1 MVTDALNCPEFVEL
15 VTDYLEGALPAE
27 AQARMELHR
36 RVCRDC
42 ATYLDQMRT
51 TIRVLGTMG
60 TEPVPDRITDTLLR
74 AFRRHSRMA
83 RRAHVYDL
91 GPPARAVS
99 PGSHLVQYYGTQEER
114 DEFADQ
120 YLAAGLRAGEACVI
134 LGDPVFVRQT
144 AERVQSEAEAD
155 WPGQLFTAAWDRP
168 PSPEA
173 VREFA
178 DLHARLNIRGPV
190 DLLPEVRLPGA
201 VSDSPAR
208 GVRGLGNFQHWSA
221 TPEGGRCLLQICA
234 SVHDSYL
241 RSRDIVVC
249 QYEAANRPAALR
261 WGGLALHTHVVDGT
275 CLADPMAVLE
285 RSMEDGIAKMTEA
298 LAGLEAAV
306 AAGKISETLQTLRRA
321 QSDLGDMRELLRRLH
336 VLDPAAPR

>member
-74 AFRRHSRMA
+74 AFRRRSRMA

-91 GPPARAVS
+91 GSPARAVS

-173 VREFA
+173 VRDFA

-321 QSDLGDMRELLRRLH
+321 QSDLGDMRELLGRLH